1 MTVRGLSRDSL
12 RDISGNLV
20 PIVILAFFVGWFLV
34 DRPWGW
40 DPLSI
45 VVVYGLLI
53 ILGATLFAVTYAT
66 ALAIEAA
73 DSER

>member
-1 MTVRGLSRDSL
+1 MGVRRLSKGSL

-20 PIVILAFFVGWFLV
+20 PIAILAFFVGWFIV

-45 VVVYGLLI
+45 VIVYGLLI
-53 ILGATLFAVTYAT
+53 VLGATLFVVTYAT
-66 ALAIEAA
+66 ALVIEET
-73 DSER
+73 DPDR